1 MTAIRTSE
9 TIITTARDITTITV
23 SMIAEIYTAGISGSD
38 RTFKVKGVMFIAMS
52 FDTLAIHI
60 LASERL
66 KTTKYEINEKSIF

>member
-9 TIITTARDITTITV
+9 TTITTARDITTITV

-52 FDTLAIHI
+52 FDTLAIQI